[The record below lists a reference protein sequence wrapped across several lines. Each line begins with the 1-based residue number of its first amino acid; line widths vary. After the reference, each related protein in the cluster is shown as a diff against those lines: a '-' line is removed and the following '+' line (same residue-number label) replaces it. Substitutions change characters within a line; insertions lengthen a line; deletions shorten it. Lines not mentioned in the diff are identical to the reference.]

1 MGRGRRRRRRRAGL
15 PCSRRE
21 PRPQRCGGVHRSR
34 SGRSGRAP
42 HLPAGRRPVPG
53 TRGRVLS
60 RWHRAVARGRIRRDH
75 ADRAGARRRRDPAAR
90 AGPPSPHGCRSHG
103 SGGDH
108 TARFAAGAG
117 AAGGRGR
124 RRAGARVPGRALG
137 AAGTRPGGRAGRG
150 AEGPGH
156 PRAGPGGA
164 TAPSARR
171 RRVARG
177 RWRPLGLDRS
187 LRAPARAGRREE
199 SRRALLRRYGAGAGA
214 HAAGRASLRRVSAA
228 RAGGRARHLLLVRA
242 AVAVGGKRSAVRPAA
257 PRSPRP
263 SGHPGARRAH
273 RGLGAGAAGAH
284 RHPRP
289 ALGAGAWGRVVY
301 GVVTDG
307 FAYSDLATPLHDVVG
322 AEGDPAKAAAS
333 PTVRQEIRLWTAAVL
348 RQTPEEPLQPVPL
361 GEVHVASDVD
371 VAQALRM
378 DAYLGGAQPT
388 AIPVGLYTSGGLE
401 APVYVDADFLL
412 GPEAAH
418 LNISG
423 VSGLATKTSA
433 VEFLLASIFQ
443 HFPPHK
449 GRVAAVCF
457 NVKGPDLCFLD
468 RPGTLDDEDRRRYER
483 LGVAPEPFRRV
494 RYYAPFK
501 ADGVNLNTLRTH
513 PDLAGDAEP
522 LLWGLREVLDYAE
535 VLLNRDDIDA
545 KADAFIDFL
554 ADRVVDKEFEDGFGG
569 VHRVVTFADLE
580 RLFRSIFDGL
590 ELASRGGDSWRTHHI
605 ATMRKVRNRLAN
617 ISTRCKGLVTDD
629 GPSNDL
635 PWGRFD
641 DRTVYVVDVANVDP
655 LGQEPVFAR
664 VVSQLRERLER
675 RDLGV
680 DAVVVFVDEL
690 NKYAPADGPETYVK
704 KMLLDISERGR
715 YLGLV
720 LFGAEQFRSQVHRR
734 VVGNA
739 GTMVFGRMDSDEL
752 ATPGYQ
758 VLSPA
763 TKIKLATLPIG
774 ELMVRHPHFTQ
785 PIFVRFPRPVVL
797 RGRDGV
803 ERFPPATDLPFE
815 DAVVRQLVKL
825 DARVRPNPVKD
836 LIADRR
842 EEDVRRALALT
853 RQSRPQDA
861 FAHFKR
867 LLGGRVAAAPLPVR
881 ESVPPLNP
889 ISDEPY

>member
-1 MGRGRRRRRRRAGL
+1 M
-15 PCSRRE
+15 
-21 PRPQRCGGVHRSR
+21 
-34 SGRSGRAP
+34 
-42 HLPAGRRPVPG
+42 
-53 TRGRVLS
+53 
-60 RWHRAVARGRIRRDH
+60 ID
-75 ADRAGARRRRDPAAR
+75 RRDP
-90 AGPPSPHGCRSHG
+90 PPVGRVVATEQKPATPHQFHFW
-103 SGGDH
+103 
-108 TARFAAGAG
+108 TANETSIGIGAIVKVEG
-117 AAGGRGR
+117 
-124 RRAGARVPGRALG
+124 
-137 AAGTRPGGRAGRG
+137 AGRG
-150 AEGPGH
+150 EQ
-156 PRAGPGGA
+156 GA
-164 TAPSARR
+164 
-171 RRVARG
+171 
-177 RWRPLGLDRS
+177 
-187 LRAPARAGRREE
+187 
-199 SRRALLRRYGAGAGA
+199 
-214 HAAGRASLRRVSAA
+214 
-228 RAGGRARHLLLVRA
+228 
-242 AVAVGGKRSAVRPAA
+242 
-257 PRSPRP
+257 
-263 SGHPGARRAH
+263 
-273 RGLGAGAAGAH
+273 
-284 RHPRP
+284 
-289 ALGAGAWGRVVY
+289 GRVVY

-322 AEGDPAKAAAS
+322 AEGDPAKAADS

-348 RQTPEEPLQPVPL
+348 RQRPEEPLQPVPL
-361 GEVHVASDVD
+361 GQVHVASDVD

-378 DAYLGGAQPT
+378 DTYLGGAQPT

-401 APVYVDADFLL
+401 APVYLDADFLL

-433 VEFLLASIFQ
+433 VEFLLGSIFQ
-443 HFPPHK
+443 HFPSHK

-468 RPGTLDDEDRRRYER
+468 QPGALEDEDRRRYER
-483 LGVAPEPFRRV
+483 LGVRAQPFEGV

-513 PDLAGDAEP
+513 PDLVGDVEP
-522 LLWGLREVLDYAE
+522 LVWGLREVLDYAE

-554 ADRVVDKEFEDGFGG
+554 SDRVVDKEFDDGFGG
-569 VHRVVTFADLE
+569 THRVVTFADLE

-590 ELASRGGDSWRTHHI
+590 ELAGRSDTWRTHHI
-605 ATMRKVRNRLAN
+605 ATIRKVRNRLSN

-635 PWGRFD
+635 PWGGFE
-641 DRTVYVVDVANVDP
+641 DRAVYVIDVANVDP
-655 LGQEPVFAR
+655 LGQDLVFAR
-664 VVSQLRERLER
+664 AVSKLREHLER
-675 RDLGV
+675 RALGV

-690 NKYAPADGPETYVK
+690 NKYAPGDGPETYVK

-739 GTMVFGRMDSDEL
+739 GTIVFGRMDSDEL

-763 TKIKLATLPIG
+763 IKIKLATLPIG

-785 PIFVRFPRPVVL
+785 PIFVRFPRPAVL

-803 ERFPPATDLPFE
+803 ERFPPAADLPFE

-825 DARVRPNPVKD
+825 DRRVRPNLVKD

-842 EEDVRRALALT
+842 EEDVRRALAHT
-853 RQSRPQDA
+853 RQARPQDA
-861 FAHFKR
+861 LAHFKKQ
-867 LLGGRVAAAPLPVR
+867 LGGRVAPAPATQR
-881 ESVPPLNP
+881 ESVQPLNS

>member
-1 MGRGRRRRRRRAGL
+1 MIDKT
-15 PCSRRE
+15 
-21 PRPQRCGGVHRSR
+21 
-34 SGRSGRAP
+34 AP
-42 HLPAGRRPVPG
+42 PPSSPAPSSTPV
-53 TRGRVLS
+53 GRV
-60 RWHRAVARGRIRRDH
+60 VATELKPATPHQFHFWTANETPIGI
-75 ADRAGARRRRDPAAR
+75 GAIVRVQGA
-90 AGPPSPHGCRSHG
+90 G
-103 SGGDH
+103 SG
-108 TARFAAGAG
+108 
-117 AAGGRGR
+117 
-124 RRAGARVPGRALG
+124 
-137 AAGTRPGGRAGRG
+137 
-150 AEGPGH
+150 E
-156 PRAGPGGA
+156 
-164 TAPSARR
+164 
-171 RRVARG
+171 
-177 RWRPLGLDRS
+177 
-187 LRAPARAGRREE
+187 
-199 SRRALLRRYGAGAGA
+199 
-214 HAAGRASLRRVSAA
+214 
-228 RAGGRARHLLLVRA
+228 
-242 AVAVGGKRSAVRPAA
+242 
-257 PRSPRP
+257 
-263 SGHPGARRAH
+263 PGAD
-273 RGLGAGAAGAH
+273 
-284 RHPRP
+284 
-289 ALGAGAWGRVVY
+289 RVVY

-322 AEGDPAKAAAS
+322 AEGDPGRAADS

-348 RQTPEEPLQPVPL
+348 RQEPAEPLQPVPL
-361 GEVHVASDVD
+361 GRVFVATDAD

-378 DAYLGGAQPT
+378 DAYLGGAHPT

-401 APVYVDADFLL
+401 APVYLDADFLL

-418 LNISG
+418 LNLSG

-433 VEFLLASIFQ
+433 VEFLLASVFQ
-443 HFPPHK
+443 HFPGHK
-449 GRVAAVCF
+449 GRIAAVCF

-468 RPGTLDDEDRRRYER
+468 QPGPLDDEDRRRYAR
-483 LGVAPEPFRRV
+483 LGVAARPFERV

-513 PDLAGDAEP
+513 ADLVGDVEP
-522 LLWGLREVLDYAE
+522 LVWGLREVLDYAE

-554 ADRVVDKEFEDGFGG
+554 SDRVVDKEFEDGFGG
-569 VHRVVTFADLE
+569 AHRVVTFADLE
-580 RLFRSIFDGL
+580 RLFRAIFDGL
-590 ELASRGGDSWRTHHI
+590 EFAGRSDTWRTHHI
-605 ATMRKVRNRLAN
+605 ATIRKVRNRLAN
-617 ISTRCKGLVTDD
+617 ISTRAKGLVTDD
-629 GPSNDL
+629 GPSSDL
-635 PWGRFD
+635 PWGRFE

-655 LGQEPVFAR
+655 LAQDLVFAR
-664 VVSQLRERLER
+664 VVSQLREHLER

-739 GTMVFGRMDSDEL
+739 GTVVFGRMDSDEL

-785 PIFVRFPRPVVL
+785 PIFVRFPRPAVL

-803 ERFPPATDLPFE
+803 ERFGPAADLPFD
-815 DAVVRQLVKL
+815 DAVVRQLVRL
-825 DARVRPNPVKD
+825 DRRIRPNQVKD
-836 LIADRR
+836 LIAERR
-842 EEDVRRALALT
+842 PEDVRRALAAV
-853 RQSRPQDA
+853 RRERPQDA
-861 FAHFKR
+861 LAYFR
-867 LLGGRVAAAPLPVR
+867 RQLGGRVAAAPAPAR